1 MKVTAVFKKLENL
14 PFPKL
19 MIDKNDNC
27 IVLFHEDKEGIVVSL
42 GSYESNY
49 LKVGTYDSSF
59 IMENFVD
66 FKGTITI
73 EQ

>member
-19 MIDKNDNC
+19 MLTTKDNF
-27 IVLFHEDKEGIVVSL
+27 IVFFNEEGKGTVVSL
-42 GSYESNY
+42 GNY
-49 LKVGTYDSSF
+49 KSDFLKVGQYHNDF
-59 IMENFVD
+59 IMKNFVD